1 MWGSIDISTVHTIFA
16 AYAIAR
22 QAPVKLASKTT
33 IGIGTAIVLVAGV
46 FGFAWYLRALDRDIL
61 SVIARPADEAPADLL
76 VKIRRAA
83 IVPPNLS
90 HFFLPRTEDGNAAS
104 IVLQDESGNDPARL
118 RALEQ
123 LYQKLR
129 NGNPL
134 HPDERALWDEVVSD
148 PMLEQ
153 YVTAARQKHYA
164 SLDIMMADQQNLS
177 EPKLMYARAPDYR
190 GIRIGAL
197 ALTLRAHRHRLHGE
211 LDQAARDIGAVLSL
225 GHHILTKSPT
235 ITESTVGRV
244 ILEPAV
250 TELAHYAEALDDIAL
265 AEQVSWLGLWADQT
279 ANFRQLLSP
288 LLMMPDF
295 ALRIAADTSL
305 WTAVRVQALNM
316 IALGQVVRAKH
327 VLSGADDRVVHGVEE
342 LVNSPNPQFAKAA
355 QITLGTLEWFD
366 NLGPWGRLKFVRS
379 SIRRMVV
386 IP

>member
-1 MWGSIDISTVHTIFA
+1 MWGSIDFPTVHTIFA
-16 AYAIAR
+16 AHAIAR
-22 QAPVKLASKTT
+22 PAPVKLASKTT
-33 IGIGTAIVLVAGV
+33 IGIATAIVLVAGV

-61 SVIARPADEAPADLL
+61 SIIARPADEAPADLR
-76 VKIRRAA
+76 VQIRRAA
-83 IVPPNLS
+83 SVPPDLS
-90 HFFLPRTEDGNAAS
+90 LFILPRTEDGNAAS
-104 IVLQDESGNDPARL
+104 IVLQDENGNDLARL
-118 RALEQ
+118 RALER
-123 LYQKLR
+123 LHQKLLAE
-129 NGNPL
+129 NPL

-153 YVTAARQKHYA
+153 YVTAARQEHYA
-164 SLDIMMADQQNLS
+164 SLDIMMADQQDLS
-177 EPKLMYARAPDYR
+177 EPRLMYARAPDYS
-190 GIRIGAL
+190 GIQIGAL

-235 ITESTVGRV
+235 ITESTIGRV
-244 ILEPAV
+244 ILEPAL
-250 TELAHYAEALDDIAL
+250 TELAHYADARDDIAL

-279 ANFRQLLSP
+279 VNFRQLLSP
-288 LLMMPDF
+288 LPMMPDF

-327 VLSGADDRVVHGVEE
+327 VLSGTDERIIRGVEE
-342 LVNSPNPQFAKAA
+342 LVNSPDPQFAKAA

-366 NLGPWGRLKFVRS
+366 DLGPWGRLKFVRS
-379 SIRRMVV
+379 SLQRMVV

>member
-1 MWGSIDISTVHTIFA
+1 
-16 AYAIAR
+16 
-22 QAPVKLASKTT
+22 VKLASKTT
-33 IGIGTAIVLVAGV
+33 IGIATAIVLVAGV
-46 FGFAWYLRALDRDIL
+46 FGFALYLRALERDVL
-61 SVIARPADEAPADLL
+61 SIIARPADEAPAELL

-83 IVPPNLS
+83 NVPPDLS
-90 HFFLPRTEDGNAAS
+90 LFILPRTEDGNAAS
-104 IVLQDESGNDPARL
+104 IILQNEHGNDLARL
-118 RALEQ
+118 RALER
-123 LYQKLR
+123 LHQKLLVEDS
-129 NGNPL
+129 L

-153 YVTAARQKHYA
+153 YVAAASQKRYA
-164 SLDIMMADQQNLS
+164 TLDIMMADQQNLS

-225 GHHILTKSPT
+225 GHHILTRSPT

-244 ILEPAV
+244 ILQPAL
-250 TELAHYAEALDDIAL
+250 TELAHYADARDDIAL
-265 AEQVSWLGLWADQT
+265 AEKVSWLGLWGDRT
-279 ANFRQLLSP
+279 VDFGQLLSP
-288 LLMMPDF
+288 LPMMPDF

-327 VLSGADDRVVHGVEE
+327 VLSGADERVIRGVEG
-342 LVNSPNPQFAKAA
+342 LVNSPDPQFAKAA

-366 NLGPWGRLKFVRS
+366 DLGPWGRLKFVRS
-379 SIRRMVV
+379 SIQRMVV
-386 IP
+386 IH